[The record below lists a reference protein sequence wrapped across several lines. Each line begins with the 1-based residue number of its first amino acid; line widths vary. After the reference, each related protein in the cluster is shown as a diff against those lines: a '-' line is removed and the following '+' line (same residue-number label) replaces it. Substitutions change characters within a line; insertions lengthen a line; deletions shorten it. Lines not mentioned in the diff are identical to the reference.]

1 MRESPLVGAEA
12 VGCVL
17 RGTDG
22 LLRSKPDYEEEKKAS
37 STELIVVPLGTGSGR
52 TIEVFLNSHHLACSL
67 PWRLSVRKN

>member
-37 STELIVVPLGTGSGR
+37 STELIVVP
-52 TIEVFLNSHHLACSL
+52 
-67 PWRLSVRKN
+67 